1 MDQMESIF
9 FFFLFFKWN
18 LILFGR
24 VVERKLIALTLW
36 ELEVLAL
43 SRLYKLKNVKNLIN
57 IHWIEEIL
65 LLKAELLYV

>member
-1 MDQMESIF
+1 MDQMESIL

-18 LILFGR
+18 LILF